1 MVSQTLWHE
10 PMKGW
15 FRAET
20 AVRSMGWSQLAVF
33 HWSHEAAGRFK
44 RNAQTDESQSSPS
57 LPGSARGSALNRWS
71 SSGPELSRFGGDGSR
86 RGVGAGVGVSEPVTD
101 GSYRGLAPKL
111 APYRAPAPA

>member
-33 HWSHEAAGRFK
+33 HWSDDPAGGFNRP
-44 RNAQTDESQSSPS
+44 RARADRRIAQSSPS
-57 LPGSARGSALNRWS
+57 LPGSASGSALKRWS

-101 GSYRGLAPKL
+101 GS
-111 APYRAPAPA
+111 